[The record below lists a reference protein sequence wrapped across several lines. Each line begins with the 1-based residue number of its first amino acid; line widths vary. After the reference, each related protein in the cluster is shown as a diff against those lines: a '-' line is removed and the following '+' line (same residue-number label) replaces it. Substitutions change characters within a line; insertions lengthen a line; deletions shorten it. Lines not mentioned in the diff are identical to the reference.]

1 MVGCQWLH
9 TTTGLVT
16 YTGTALVAMETA
28 AHGRRCRS
36 FVHIWMVLGCW
47 FSCVEAW
54 SCARSLQV
62 SAGKVTRFLAVGGA
76 EFGCAIDVKALG
88 LYYKRSRRAR
98 SSEQQSVA
106 SVSLKAHVWR
116 SLWCSSILGR
126 SAKQELLCASAVKFK
141 GFDRPP
147 CLDPKIFLARM
158 GGVNKVIF
166 GQKNSPPL

>member
-1 MVGCQWLH
+1 MCTQGVVLGSFNVVGCRWLQS
-9 TTTGLVT
+9 TTGLVT
-16 YTGTALVAMETA
+16 YTGSALVAVETA

-36 FVHIWMVLGCW
+36 FVHIWMILGCW

-106 SVSLKAHVWR
+106 SVSLKAHVC
-116 SLWCSSILGR
+116 SLWCSCCYSSILGR
-126 SAKQELLCASAVKFK
+126 YAS
-141 GFDRPP
+141 
-147 CLDPKIFLARM
+147 
-158 GGVNKVIF
+158 NKSCWVLRSVH
-166 GQKNSPPL
+166 QQ